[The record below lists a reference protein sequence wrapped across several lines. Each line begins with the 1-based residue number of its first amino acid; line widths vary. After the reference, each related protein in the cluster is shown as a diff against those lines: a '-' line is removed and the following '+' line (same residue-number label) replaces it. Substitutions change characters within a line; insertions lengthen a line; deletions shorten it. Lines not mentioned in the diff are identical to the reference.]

1 MWRCVL
7 KANELCPSPNLQALD
22 IGAELGDSV
31 NVTIKGFDRA
41 EVGKEKQVK
50 GRVFFEEFTRPMVIN
65 RTNLGT
71 LIDLFGNDTDDWF
84 GQHCNMYVSE
94 TSMEGKVVRC
104 LRLRAVRAEKS
115 ADEKQPAAKPS
126 RKTK

>member
-1 MWRCVL
+1 VL

-22 IGAELGDSV
+22 IGTELGDSV

-41 EVGKEKQVK
+41 EVGKEKQIK
-50 GRVFFEEFTRPMVIN
+50 GRVFFEELTRPMVIN
-65 RTNLGT
+65 RTNLNT
-71 LIDLFGNDTDDWF
+71 LIELFGNDTDDWF

-94 TSMEGKVVRC
+94 TAMEGKVVRC
-104 LRLRAVRAEKS
+104 LRLRAVRAEKPLEDKAS
-115 ADEKQPAAKPS
+115 GSKTT